1 MFPLTVFP
9 WNWFLF
15 LPYFKDLKT
24 MFKFFNMSFVLFYF
38 RFLEYLY
45 VQCFPFLA
53 LIHIY
58 QIFHQFF
65 NFVLS
70 FCVYYENIKLHFE
83 ARDKIVS
90 RSNLVSAFSDLLSE
104 QWYCFW
110 LLIFLSIYYTCSND
124 SFKNIKSNQLVFDL
138 RFYLINFLILW
149 RTFLVFFFPAYHF
162 S

>member
-1 MFPLTVFP
+1 MFPLTIFP

-24 MFKFFNMSFVLFYF
+24 IFKFFNMPFVLFYF

-70 FCVYYENIKLHFE
+70 FCVYYENIKLYFE
-83 ARDKIVS
+83 ARDKILS
-90 RSNLVSAFSDLLSE
+90 MSNLVSAFSDLLSE
-104 QWYCFW
+104 QWYYFW
-110 LLIFLSIYYTCSND
+110 LLIFLSIYYTLSND
-124 SFKNIKSNQLVFDL
+124 SFKNIKSNQLGFDL

-149 RTFLVFFFPAYHF
+149 RTFLVFFFPAYRF